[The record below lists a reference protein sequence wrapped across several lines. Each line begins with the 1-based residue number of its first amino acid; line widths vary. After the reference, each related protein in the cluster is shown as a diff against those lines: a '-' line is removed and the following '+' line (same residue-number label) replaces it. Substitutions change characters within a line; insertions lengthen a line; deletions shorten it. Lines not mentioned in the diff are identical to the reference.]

1 MTIDH
6 RHMATKTTKT
16 TKTKIAAQ
24 RSIANRFTAEGRSR
38 YSIQTIL
45 ALTIGLAMSACTPK
59 SPDVAAP
66 PSSGTATPT
75 ASGSPAAS
83 GGGSSSSLSGA
94 GASFPAPLYQRWFA
108 DYNKTNPGTQIS
120 YQSVGSGAGVEQFL
134 AGTVDFGATDAPLK
148 PEERAKFK
156 AKYNADPIQV
166 PMTGGSV
173 AFAYNLEG
181 VKDLK
186 LSRAAYCGI
195 AAGKITKWNDPA
207 ISKANAGA
215 KLPDQA
221 IQFVH
226 RSDGSGTTYQF
237 TTHLKA
243 ACPGV
248 WTAGANKTV
257 AWPSG
262 TGAKGNEGV
271 AAQIKQ
277 TPNSIGYVEYS
288 YGKQTALTMAAIEN
302 KSGKLIAPS
311 PEAGAEA
318 FVGQTVPADLAL
330 TVPDSTNPKAYP
342 ISGLTWLLLYP
353 QSKDATKQTALKNVI
368 DWSLTTGKT
377 SATELG
383 YVPLEAGLV
392 TKVKAEL
399 NKAK

>member
-1 MTIDH
+1 MND
-6 RHMATKTTKT
+6 KTTT
-16 TKTKIAAQ
+16 VSTI
-24 RSIANRFTAEGRSR
+24 RSNRKVQ
-38 YSIQTIL
+38 ILL
-45 ALTIGLAMSACTPK
+45 ALTMGLTISSCTPS
-59 SPDVAAP
+59 SPDVAKPTTGGSTAP
-66 PSSGTATPT
+66 VTGSSTAP
-75 ASGSPAAS
+75 AS
-83 GGGSSSSLSGA
+83 GGAGSSSLSGA

-108 DYNKTNPGTQIS
+108 DYNKANPGTQIS

-181 VKDLK
+181 IKDLK

-195 AAGKITKWNDPA
+195 AAGKIIKWNDPA
-207 ISKANAGA
+207 IAKANAGA
-215 KLPDQA
+215 KLPDQT

-237 TTHLKA
+237 TTHLTA

-257 AWPSG
+257 SWPAG

-271 AAQIKQ
+271 AAQIQQ

-288 YGKQTALTMAAIEN
+288 YGKQTNLAMAAIEN
-302 KSGKLIAPS
+302 KSGKIVAPS

-318 FVGQTVPADLAL
+318 FVGQKVPADLAL
-330 TVPDSTNPKAYP
+330 TVADSTNPKAYP

-353 QSKDATKQTALKNVI
+353 QKDAAKQAALKSVV
-368 DWSLTTGKT
+368 DWSLTTGKAT
-377 SATELG
+377 ATELG
-383 YVPLEAGLV
+383 YVPLETGLV
-392 TKVKAEL
+392 AKVKEEL
-399 NKAK
+399 NKVK

>member
-1 MTIDH
+1 MSDNNQIT
-6 RHMATKTTKT
+6 AKTTISAST
-16 TKTKIAAQ
+16 D
-24 RSIANRFTAEGRSR
+24 RSTVNPVTAIVRSR
-38 YSIQTIL
+38 YPLQAML

-59 SPDVAAP
+59 SPDVATP
-66 PSSGTATPT
+66 PSGGTATTPA

-83 GGGSSSSLSGA
+83 SGGNSSSLSGA

-108 DYNKTNPGTQIS
+108 DYNKANPGTQIS

-207 ISKANAGA
+207 IAKANAGA

-257 AWPSG
+257 AWPAG

-277 TPNSIGYVEYS
+277 TANAIGYVEYS
-288 YGKQTALTMAAIEN
+288 YGKQTDLTMAAIEN

-318 FVGQTVPADLAL
+318 FAGQAVPADLAL

-353 QSKDATKQTALKNVI
+353 QSKDAAKQTALKSVI
-368 DWSLTTGKT
+368 DWSLTTGKAT
-377 SATELG
+377 ATELG

-399 NKAK
+399 DQAK

>member
-1 MTIDH
+1 MNNH
-6 RHMATKTTKT
+6 
-16 TKTKIAAQ
+16 Q
-24 RSIANRFTAEGRSR
+24 QSRSINQKSAIKIVRSNK
-38 YSIQTIL
+38 TIVL
-45 ALTIGLAMSACTPK
+45 GLIALTIGVTVSSCTPS
-59 SPDVAAP
+59 SPDIAKP
-66 PSSGTATPT
+66 TDGTASPT
-75 ASGSPAAS
+75 ASGGTTTPAAS
-83 GGGSSSSLSGA
+83 GGNSSSLSGA
-94 GASFPAPLYQRWFA
+94 GASFPAPLYQRWFN
-108 DYNKTNPGTQIS
+108 DYNKANPGTQIS

-156 AKYNADPIQV
+156 AKYNAEPIQV

-181 VKDLK
+181 IKDLK

-207 ISKANAGA
+207 IAKANAGA
-215 KLPDQA
+215 KLPDQT

-237 TTHLKA
+237 TTHLTA
-243 ACPGV
+243 ACPGI

-257 AWPSG
+257 SWPAG
-262 TGAKGNEGV
+262 TGAKGNEGIT
-271 AAQIKQ
+271 AQIQQ

-288 YGKQTALTMAAIEN
+288 YGKQTNLTMAAIEN

-311 PEAGAEA
+311 PESGAEA
-318 FVGQTVPADLAL
+318 FVGEKVPADLAL
-330 TVPDSTNPKAYP
+330 TVPDSANPKAYP

-353 QSKDATKQTALKNVI
+353 TKDAAKQAALKSVV

-377 SATELG
+377 TATELG

-392 TKVKAEL
+392 AKVKAEL
-399 NKAK
+399 NKVK

>member
-1 MTIDH
+1 MSND

-16 TKTKIAAQ
+16 KMTAD
-24 RSIANRFTAEGRSR
+24 RSSANRFTAVGRSH
-38 YSIQTIL
+38 YPIQTML

-66 PSSGTATPT
+66 PSTPT
-75 ASGSPAAS
+75 ASGSPTAS
-83 GGGSSSSLSGA
+83 SGGSSSSLSGA

-207 ISKANAGA
+207 IAKANAGA

-226 RSDGSGTTYQF
+226 RADGSGTTYQF

-243 ACPGV
+243 ACPSV

-257 AWPSG
+257 AWPVG

-271 AAQIKQ
+271 AAQIAQ

-288 YGKQTALTMAAIEN
+288 YGKQTNLAMAAIEN

-311 PEAGAEA
+311 PAAGAEA
-318 FVGQTVPADLAL
+318 FVGQAIPADLAL

-353 QSKDATKQTALKNVI
+353 QSKDAAKQTALKSVI
-368 DWSLTTGKT
+368 DWSLTTGKAT
-377 SATELG
+377 ATELG
-383 YVPLEAGLV
+383 YVPLETGLV

>member
-1 MTIDH
+1 MTDRNQIADTASAIEH
-6 RHMATKTTKT
+6 RANPNTKST
-16 TKTKIAAQ
+16 
-24 RSIANRFTAEGRSR
+24 GRLR
-38 YSIQTIL
+38 YPLPTL
-45 ALTIGLAMSACTPK
+45 VALTLGLVVSACTPK
-59 SPDVAAP
+59 SPDI
-66 PSSGTATPT
+66 ATPT
-75 ASGSPAAS
+75 AGSSTAPTAGSSAPAAS
-83 GGGSSSSLSGA
+83 GGNSSSISGA
-94 GASFPAPLYQRWFA
+94 GASFPAPLYQRWFN

-120 YQSVGSGAGVEQFL
+120 YQSVGSGAGIEQFL

-156 AKYNADPIQV
+156 AKYNAEPIQI

-173 AFAYNLEG
+173 VFAYNVEG
-181 VKDLK
+181 VKDFK

-207 ISKANAGA
+207 IAKANAGA
-215 KLPDQA
+215 KLPDQT

-248 WTAGANKTV
+248 WTAGANKSV
-257 AWPSG
+257 SWPVG

-277 TPNSIGYVEYS
+277 TPNAIGYVEYA
-288 YGKQTALTMAAIEN
+288 YGKQIDLTMAALEN
-302 KSGKLIAPS
+302 KSGKIIAPS
-311 PEAGAEA
+311 PETGAEA
-318 FVGQTVPADLAL
+318 FVDQTVPADLAL
-330 TVPDSTNPKAYP
+330 MVPDSANPKAYP
-342 ISGLTWLLLYP
+342 ISGLTWLLIYP
-353 QSKDATKQTALKNVI
+353 QAKDAAKQTALKSTI
-368 DWSLTTGKT
+368 DWALTTGK
-377 SATELG
+377 ATAKELG
-383 YVPLEAGLV
+383 YIPLEADLV

>member
-1 MTIDH
+1 MNGNQLNRSTRPDRESAKGNRSMTM
-6 RHMATKTTKT
+6 RTL
-16 TKTKIAAQ
+16 
-24 RSIANRFTAEGRSR
+24 
-38 YSIQTIL
+38 L
-45 ALTIGLAMSACTPK
+45 ALTIGLSVSACTPK
-59 SPDVAAP
+59 SPDVATP
-66 PSSGTATPT
+66 PTGGSAAPT
-75 ASGSPAAS
+75 ASGGASPAS
-83 GGGSSSSLSGA
+83 GGGGSSSLSGA
-94 GASFPAPLYQRWFA
+94 GASFPAPLYQRWFS

-120 YQSVGSGAGVEQFL
+120 YQSVGSGAGVEQYL

-156 AKYNADPIQV
+156 TKYNADPVQV

-207 ISKANAGA
+207 IVKTNAGA
-215 KLPDQA
+215 KLPDQT

-243 ACPGV
+243 ACGAV
-248 WTAGANKTV
+248 WTAGANKSV
-257 AWPSG
+257 SWPVG

-271 AAQIKQ
+271 AAQIQQ

-288 YGKQTALTMAAIEN
+288 YGKQTNLSMAAIEN

-311 PEAGAEA
+311 PESGAEA
-318 FVGQTVPADLAL
+318 FVGEKVPADLAL
-330 TVPDSTNPKAYP
+330 TVPDSANPKAYP

-353 QSKDATKQTALKNVI
+353 QSKDAAKQTALKGVI
-368 DWSLTTGKT
+368 DWSLTTGKAT
-377 SATELG
+377 ATELG

-392 TKVKAEL
+392 TKVKEEL
-399 NKAK
+399 NKVK